1 MLRKTIASAFRSK
14 GKRRMDRKE
23 LTYTL
28 SFDLKF
34 FSHETSKKIVDHAE
48 KKGLIHEVDGIL
60 QPSFDVDEIEIEPD
74 FKPDVNRIFSDGS
87 IFERIVDRIVE
98 ETGKD
103 RGSVIAEINQKQLH
117 LGNIMDIE
125 IVALIYAI
133 ENEIDVRDFIE
144 EVEREML
151 GR

>member
-14 GKRRMDRKE
+14 GKKRMDRKE

-48 KKGLIHEVDGIL
+48 KKGLVHEVDGTL

-133 ENEIDVRDFIE
+133 ENGIDVRDFID

>member
-48 KKGLIHEVDGIL
+48 KKGLIHEVDGTL

-133 ENEIDVRDFIE
+133 ENEIDMKDFID